1 MTQRNIHR
9 SLHSTAHR
17 SVGALAIAQLRHP
30 FFARPDMMLAVAAF
44 VLVVVV
50 LITTP
55 TGAG

>member
-9 SLHSTAHR
+9 PLHDHAR
-17 SVGALAIAQLRHP
+17 FAARASVAARTEGIGVNVMHAAIAAL
-30 FFARPDMMLAVAAF
+30 